1 MSGKSGRLADLN
13 EGSYLDKL
21 EAIYQNRLDMM
32 NSVEPTVE
40 MVLEAHQQIMS
51 EAVKLVLEKVESES
65 GSPPTHFA
73 FFLLGSGGRGEQLY
87 WSDQDHGI
95 VYAGGRNDEHEQ
107 YFLGL
112 GQEIVTALEKVGY
125 QMCDGKVMSSYKRWC
140 KSSDDWQA
148 QLLHWMQDDKWEN
161 IRHTLTLCDA
171 TTFIG
176 EEVLLQ
182 DLKEVI
188 FREMDHNPNL
198 VQRFIDNTGRV
209 KKGIGFF
216 GQFLVETKGKN
227 QGKLDLKQIASFPY
241 VNGLRLLALKEEIQA
256 ASTLE
261 RFQKLS
267 PFYKEVKEFEADF
280 YQLLNHQLK
289 WQKGIK
295 SYSSIHYL
303 NLEHLSYK
311 EKKDLKKWIR
321 RGHKIYGKIRTL
333 LEEG

>member
-1 MSGKSGRLADLN
+1 MSGKNGRFADLN
-13 EGSYLDKL
+13 EGFYLDKL
-21 EAIYQNRLDMM
+21 EAIYQKRIDML

-40 MVLEAHQQIMS
+40 TVLEVHEQIMD
-51 EAVKLVLEKVESES
+51 ETVKLVLEKVESEW

-87 WSDQDHGI
+87 WSDQDHGL
-95 VYAGGRNDEHEQ
+95 VYAGDRNDEHEQ

-125 QMCDGKVMSSYKRWC
+125 QKCDGKVMASYKRWC
-140 KSSDDWQA
+140 KSSEEWQA
-148 QLLHWMQDDKWEN
+148 QLLHWMQNDKWEN
-161 IRHTLTLCDA
+161 IRHTLTFFDA

-176 EEVLLQ
+176 DELLLQ
-182 DLKEVI
+182 DLKDVI
-188 FREMDHNPNL
+188 FQEMDHNPTL

-227 QGKLDLKQIASFPY
+227 QGKLDLKQIALFPF
-241 VNGLRLLALKEEIQA
+241 VNGLRLLALNEEIQA
-256 ASTLE
+256 APTLE

-267 PFYKEVKEFEADF
+267 PFYKEVKEFEGDF
-280 YQLLNHQLK
+280 YHLLNHQLK
-289 WQKGIK
+289 WQKGVK
-295 SYSSIHYL
+295 SYGSIHYL
-303 NLEHLSYK
+303 DLGHLSNK

-321 RGHKIYGKIRTL
+321 RGHQLYGKIRTL